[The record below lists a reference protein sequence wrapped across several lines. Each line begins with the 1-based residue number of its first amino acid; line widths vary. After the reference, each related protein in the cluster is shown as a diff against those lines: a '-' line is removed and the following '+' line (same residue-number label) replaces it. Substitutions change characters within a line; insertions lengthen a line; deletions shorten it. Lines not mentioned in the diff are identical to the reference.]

1 MRGLVTFAL
10 ALALAL
16 LGTPALAGDG
26 GDFAKELSASSCSGG
41 PVVINVHETVVN
53 DIDSGQAGNYWAYDD
68 FQRTIQVRDNGDG
81 TFCAIVRYEGE
92 FTTVAGRGPGN
103 TGNVAAGITGSF
115 HGGYR
120 ATISGS
126 LLWWPVWSTRGDV
139 GTVDYQC
146 TASTGTC
153 ATAVDWVTQYFGA
166 SAGFAFDWWGW
177 RYHTAQN
184 GDWLNAV
191 TGNSGDIN

>member
-1 MRGLVTFAL
+1 MRRLITSALVL
-10 ALALAL
+10 AIAL

-26 GDFAKELSASSCSGG
+26 GDFAKQLSASSCGSG

-53 DIDSGQAGNYWAYDD
+53 DIDSGQGGNYWAYDD

-81 TFCAIVRYEGE
+81 TFCAIVRYEGK
-92 FTTVAGRGPGN
+92 FTTVAGTSPGN
-103 TGNVAAGITGSF
+103 TGSVAAGITGSF
-115 HGGYR
+115 NGGYR
-120 ATISGS
+120 ATIRGS
-126 LLWWPVWSTRGDV
+126 LLASPAWSTRGDV

-146 TASTGTC
+146 DASAGTC
-153 ATAVDWVTQYFGA
+153 VNAVNWVTQYF
-166 SAGFAFDWWGW
+166 SANADFAFDWWGW